1 MLSTFVVRIAIT
13 PNNCKN
19 SRPKIYTMMTVCS
32 GSERK
37 DTLVQSLF
45 SLPSQNKIE
54 KIFSSLFVDALF
66 AKSPF

>member
-19 SRPKIYTMMTVCS
+19 SRPKIYTMMTICF
-32 GSERK
+32 GLERK
-37 DTLVQSLF
+37 HTQVQSLF
-45 SLPSQNKIE
+45 CLPSQNKIE
-54 KIFSSLFVDALF
+54 KIFSGLFVDAVL